1 MKSNIFSVGLHQLA
15 DKSAECGEHRR
26 LLSLGAK
33 QPITSA
39 FCLSGRKNDVFITDE
54 SVLPANLGKDAKEMA
69 GAQKVALD
77 TFTTDSSGVLPKCES
92 DLLRLVQLIQKHLRD
107 NSIQMQVT
115 MSGAAEAAA
124 PDQPVAQA
132 EPALQSASAPNTP
145 AAAAFEKETKT
156 ALSQRLKDLVMQA
169 ARACLDPQADAP
181 AAPPDL
187 QQVHKSWNDVRKS
200 ATRGPRRLIGE
211 IQTRTSGLAGL
222 ENAAVTGLAR
232 PLAALDRRL
241 DAVRERLT
249 TAEPGPE
256 RQKLTHATISRSL
269 QQVNSAL
276 RA

>member
-1 MKSNIFSVGLHQLA
+1 MKSNIFAVGLHQLA

-26 LLSLGAK
+26 LLILGAK

-39 FCLSGRKNDVFITDE
+39 FCLAGRKNDVFLTDE
-54 SVLPANLGKDAKEMA
+54 SALPAKLGKDAKAMG

-92 DLLRLVQLIQKHLRD
+92 DLRRLVQLIQKRLQD
-107 NSIQMQVT
+107 NSIRMQFT
-115 MSGAAEAAA
+115 MSGADDAAV

-132 EPALQSASAPNTP
+132 EPALQSASAHDTP
-145 AAAAFEKETKT
+145 EAAAFEKETKT
-156 ALSQRLKDLVMQA
+156 ALSQRVKDLVMQA
-169 ARACLDPQADAP
+169 ARDDPQADAP
-181 AAPPDL
+181 PAPPDL
-187 QQVHKSWNDVRKS
+187 QQVHKSWSDVRKS

-222 ENAAVTGLAR
+222 ENATVTWLSR

-256 RQKLTHATISRSL
+256 RQMLTHATISRSL